1 MRPLFGR
8 GNAASNLNRHQLLF
22 VLIIIIGVFARVWE
36 FPSLPPNL
44 DQDEASTAVDAFSL
58 YAYGVDRN
66 GIPFPVALVAWGSGM
81 SALYAYI
88 LIPLI
93 AMGGLTPFVVRLPM
107 LLFGLISLPIMYAVA
122 RRTAGQRYGLIAM
135 FLLAISPWHVMASRF
150 GFEAHLLPFVF
161 LVSFALLLKS
171 SRENHW
177 FIPAAAMFALSLYSY
192 APALAAVPLFLAGAI
207 PVLLYT
213 GRVKPRT
220 LLLGLLVFAIIAAP
234 MGLFILVNTRDLET
248 IRLGFLT
255 IPRLPSQPRFES
267 QAALFNESVL
277 QSLKLNARQLASLLW
292 HQTDH
297 LPRNVVDPYGYFYTY
312 TLPVA
317 VVGGLLV
324 IPFRK
329 LRSSPERL
337 LVLCWLVAASCLG
350 LLQSANINR
359 INLIFIPL
367 LLCTAMSLEW
377 LARRSKGIL
386 TLVICSLLV
395 GFALFTRDYHGDRYW
410 KLAGGPFYD
419 GLLPALEF
427 ARQVGDNPICV
438 TDEVYMPYI
447 YVLFIEKMDPA
458 GYLATINYLDPR
470 SENRLVRRLGRYRF
484 GQRNCTNHSDGTVY
498 VLDVPEP
505 LPFAE
510 LYRSWDFSNYRVYVP

>member
-1 MRPLFGR
+1 MRSPFVGR
-8 GNAASNLNRHQLLF
+8 IAALRISRAQLLF
-22 VLIIIIGVFARVWE
+22 IFIMLLGIFARVWE

-44 DQDEASTAVDAFSL
+44 DQDEVSTAVDAFSL

-66 GIPFPVALVAWGSGM
+66 GIPFPAHLVSWGSGM

-88 LIPLI
+88 LIPFI
-93 AMGGLTPFVVRLPM
+93 ALAGLTPFTVRLPM
-107 LLFGLISLPIMYAVA
+107 LLFGLMSLPIFYAVA
-122 RRTAGQRYGLIAM
+122 KQTAGQRYGLIAM
-135 FLLAISPWHVMASRF
+135 FLLAISPWHVLASRF

-161 LVSFALLLKS
+161 LVGFALMLKS
-171 SRENHW
+171 SRENLW
-177 FIPAAAMFALSLYSY
+177 FIPAAATFALSLYSY
-192 APALAAVPLFLAGAI
+192 APAFAAVPLFLAGAI

-213 GRVKPRT
+213 GRVKPMT
-220 LLLGLLVFAIIAAP
+220 LLIGLLLFSVIAAP
-234 MGLFILVNTRDLET
+234 IGLFILINTRDLET
-248 IRLGFLT
+248 IQLGFLT
-255 IPRLPSQPRFES
+255 IPRLPSQPRFAG
-267 QAALFNESVL
+267 QAAIFNESL
-277 QSLKLNARQLASLLW
+277 LHSLKLNARQLASLLW

-317 VVGGLLV
+317 AVGALLV
-324 IPFRK
+324 IPLRK

-337 LVLCWLVAASCLG
+337 LILWWLAAAGSLG

-359 INLIFIPL
+359 INLVFMPL
-367 LLCTAMSLEW
+367 LLCTAMCLEW

-386 TLVICSLLV
+386 TLGLCALLV
-395 GFALFTRDYHGDRYW
+395 GFAFFTRDYHGERQRE
-410 KLAGGPFYD
+410 LMGGPFYD

-427 ARQVGDNPICV
+427 ARQLSDNPICV

-447 YVLFIEKMDPA
+447 YVLFVEKMDPA
-458 GYLATINYLDPR
+458 DYLPTMVYLDPH

-498 VLDVPEP
+498 VLDIPEP
-505 LPFAE
+505 LAHAE
-510 LYRSWDFSNYRVYVP
+510 LYRAWNFGNYRVYVP